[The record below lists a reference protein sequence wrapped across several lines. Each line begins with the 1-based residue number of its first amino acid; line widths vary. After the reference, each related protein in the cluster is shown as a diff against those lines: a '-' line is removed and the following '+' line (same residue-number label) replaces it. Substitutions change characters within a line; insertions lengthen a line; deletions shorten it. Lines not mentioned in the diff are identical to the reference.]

1 MDKIKQIIS
10 QIQIWKDWKE
20 SYKKFVPRFIEEAK
34 TKTY

>member
-10 QIQIWKDWKE
+10 QIEICENWKE
-20 SYKKFVPRFIEEAK
+20 NYKKFVPRFIEEAK